1 MFQLE
6 HTINHKQEMWFVDYK
21 PRCTMD
27 TFLPLPLQTFH
38 TTHYAHTLCTHTPHT
53 AHTRTTH
60 GTHTLCTHTAHTHHT
75 PPYTHTPH
83 TAGVPFPRNFITIAK
98 TILKR
103 LFRVYAHIY
112 HAHFDDIIQLQ
123 EEVGAIIL
131 PVA

>member
-1 MFQLE
+1 MYVCVCVCVRERERERNLQVFQLE
-6 HTINHKQEMWFVDYK
+6 HTINHKQETWFVDYK

-27 TFLPLPLQTFH
+27 TFLPLPHLLSIFKHFTPH
-38 TTHYAHTLCTHTPHT
+38 TMHTHTHTSHYAH
-53 AHTRTTH
+53 A
-60 GTHTLCTHTAHTHHT
+60 
-75 PPYTHTPH
+75 PH

-123 EEVGAIIL
+123 EEVGAIVL
-131 PVA
+131 SVA

>member
-27 TFLPLPLQTFH
+27 TFLPLPHLLSIFKH
-38 TTHYAHTLCTHTPHT
+38 FTPHT
-53 AHTRTTH
+53 A
-60 GTHTLCTHTAHTHHT
+60 HTLCTHTAHTHTMHTHT
-75 PPYTHTPH
+75 PHTAHTHHILPYAHTPH